1 MPESLA
7 RALYRAALEE
17 ETRRARAIDLS
28 TLDPEIISAGHK
40 PQCELLKLV
49 NEHLVERIIAL
60 CSRRAAKTVSNC
72 AILATR
78 AQTFPGTTHLY
89 FGPIAKNVKLF
100 IWGPVWKSFRQKWNV
115 GGKDD
120 ETLMTTRF
128 GNGSQ
133 VVFSGTDD
141 YRHVETFL
149 GGKYKTAIVDE
160 AQSQPKSVLE
170 PLVQRILPPALSDE
184 RGLLMLTGTV
194 PTVEAGLFYEIWK
207 DKDRYRNWIRRNWN
221 RFQNPHIESELALK
235 GELESTGRLITDPLI
250 RRDWFGEFVFSN
262 ELTAFRYDR
271 KKAGYDGRYPST
283 LDTFAVGIDPGAHDR
298 TAIVVWGWSRTD
310 PCVYQVY
317 EFVTKRDSATSMSD
331 IAIELSKIAKKFGV
345 MRIPYWYMDMGG
357 SKVSIDTFQ
366 RDYGVPIV
374 HAAKKGDRRFQVDR
388 FSNLMATGKCKI
400 IIGSALEEDLQ
411 RTEWDKDKREQGKF
425 EWSNNWHPDVAD
437 AGRYG
442 LAGYFDMFQPTKP
455 KESPREAMIRVE
467 EEAWLKSLEP
477 PVEGSYRSD
486 IDDFLGR

>member
-60 CSRRAAKTVSNC
+60 CSRRAAKTVTNC

-78 AQTFPGTTHLY
+78 ALTWPNTTHLY
-89 FGPIAKNVKLF
+89 FGAVAKQVKLL
-100 IWGPVWKSFRQKWNV
+100 IWGPVWGLFRQKWSI
-115 GGKDD
+115 GGRDD
-120 ETLMTTRF
+120 QTLMWTRF
-128 GNGSQ
+128 ANGSQ
-133 VVFSGTDD
+133 VIFTGTDD
-141 YRHVETFL
+141 YRHVETVL
-149 GGKYKTAIVDE
+149 GGRLRTAIIDE
-160 AQSQPKSVLE
+160 AQSQAKSVLE
-170 PLVQRILPPALSDE
+170 PLVERILPDALSDE
-184 RGLLMLTGTV
+184 RGLMALTGTMPEV
-194 PTVEAGLFYEIWK
+194 PAGLYWEIWNNK
-207 DKDRYRNWIRRNWN
+207 QKYQDWIRKAWN
-221 RFQNPHIESELALK
+221 RFQNPHIESVKAL
-235 GELESTGRLITDPLI
+235 EHHLRTSGRTIDDPLV
-250 RRDWFGEFVFSN
+250 RRNWFGEPVFAKDA
-262 ELTAFRYDR
+262 TAFRYDR
-271 KKAGYDGRYPST
+271 AKAGYDGRYPST

-298 TAIVVWGWSRTD
+298 TAIVVWGWSRKD

-331 IAIELSKIAKKFGV
+331 IAIELSKVAKKFGV

-388 FSNLMATGKCKI
+388 MSNLMATGKCKI

-442 LAGYFDMFQPTKP
+442 LAGYFDMFQPAKP

-477 PVEGSYRSD
+477 PVADTYRSD